1 MFEDEIFIKC
11 CFDSAF
17 SVSNLGRLRN
27 DETKKIL
34 KPRNIEDNEKYK
46 YFRFKDK
53 IYYAHKVIYKS
64 FNPEEDLTNKEI
76 DHINK
81 IKGDNRLI
89 NLRSATD
96 HENKLNQVVRK
107 NNKLGEKNISKAK
120 NRQGKD
126 YFIFIIRSQIIKHRK
141 TFKTFEEAKEY
152 KLKFYNDNKNNYP
165 FLCI

>member
-1 MFEDEIFIKC
+1 MFEDEIFIEC

-17 SVSNLGRLRN
+17 SVSNYGRLRN
-27 DETKKIL
+27 DKNNKIL
-34 KPRNIEDNEKYK
+34 KPHKIDDNEKYK
-46 YFRFKDK
+46 YFRLKNK

-64 FNPEEDLTNKEI
+64 FNPLEDLSNKEI

-126 YFIFIIRSQIIKHRK
+126 YFIFVIRSQIIKHYK

>member
-1 MFEDEIFIKC
+1 MFEEEVFIKC
-11 CFDSAF
+11 FFNDAY

-27 DETKKIL
+27 DENNKMLKVQKID
-34 KPRNIEDNEKYK
+34 NNEKYK
-46 YFRFKDK
+46 YFRLKNK
-53 IYYAHKVIYKS
+53 IYYAHTVIYKS
-64 FNPEEDLTNKEI
+64 FNPLEDLTNKEI

-96 HENKLNQVVRK
+96 NENKLNQVVRK
-107 NNKLGEKNISKAK
+107 NNKLGEKNISRAK
-120 NRQGKD
+120 NKQGRD
-126 YFIFIIRSQIIKHRK
+126 YFIFVIRSQIIKHYK

-152 KLKFYNDNKNNYP
+152 KLKFFNDNKNNCP